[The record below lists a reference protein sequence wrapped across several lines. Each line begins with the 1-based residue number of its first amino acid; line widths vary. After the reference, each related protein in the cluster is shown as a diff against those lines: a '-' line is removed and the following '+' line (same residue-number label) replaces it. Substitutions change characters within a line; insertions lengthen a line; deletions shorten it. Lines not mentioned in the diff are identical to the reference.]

1 MAKQVEKDEAK
12 KILDIINEGL
22 GEAKLI
28 CSSGMRENDKVNLV
42 FEWNNKLVVCRFC
55 PFHGEILEDE
65 PMLWV
70 EKDEVAYYM

>member
-1 MAKQVEKDEAK
+1 MAQQVEKDEAK
-12 KILDIINEGL
+12 KILAIINEGL
-22 GEAKLI
+22 GEAQLI

-42 FEWNNKLVVCRFC
+42 FEWNNKLVVCCFC